1 MKRELDEDDPLGGS
15 VALPHAD
22 SPAAKVPRVDEA
34 VAPPPASLADARAP
48 SLADAFEHAQPA
60 IKSEPAPR
68 SDAPESDL
76 PPAIPD
82 PIAPE
87 HEVPEA
93 SPTAD
98 EPPTAPAAPPPAAP
112 APAAPVAPT
121 TADGPARDP
130 TPPPSV
136 AAPAPAPARQPYPRD
151 PYARWRA
158 IQTEKDPFT
167 RVMLDHLR
175 RAESTEPYHQVGD
188 KWRREPWEP
197 NPYESIGPGFVVA
210 RDMPQ
215 PDADVVLAKLTTD
228 LDEGWMDLP
237 PDPPPPPSDETPCVV
252 CERVDGEA
260 DFVLCD
266 GCPKGGHYACLG
278 MPAVPTGDWFCPE
291 CVRAGKDARGIEANG
306 DAGAQAGA
314 QAVVAPA
321 PAPAPAAAAAPPPF
335 YARAPVAPPRW
346 ENRQPLRLGVD
357 VEERP
362 MWGMDCYTRV
372 AVNAALSQA
381 PSFAGDD
388 ADARCRRELFFSKLL
403 MPAVHTMGV
412 DGWDL
417 AAAVRKVRANAAARG
432 NEGVVAGCDCVL
444 RAIHEVDEAN
454 IDTVPP
460 PKPPKGHR
468 AAAAARARAANKKSN
483 EAKGP
488 RIPPGVTLK
497 KPLGSYMLF
506 AADARGA
513 IAAEHP
519 EFSVTEIAKEL
530 GSRWKKI
537 GADVRAAYDAR
548 AKEAKRKYDE
558 EDLPAAIKEA
568 EAAEA
573 AALVAEAEALKAEE
587 AKRAAERAVA
597 EAEAEAVKAAREERM
612 RRRGGFE
619 VEVEVGGDGGG
630 VGGDVGGDVAAAD
643 GMNGSTAAEERPAAA
658 ASEHPPAAE
667 VDPAAGESDSESE
680 DPSSTR
686 SYARRAAKRRHFR
699 LHPKGVG
706 VVCIRPEGIEAGT
719 YVQDYLGE
727 LYSPWRWYERQDA
740 IKKREPGRDLPDF
753 FNITL
758 ERPAADAAGYDV
770 LFVEAAH
777 RCTFASRLSHSCA
790 PNCHTVVVSVGGK
803 LTIAQYA
810 TRKIE
815 YGEELCWNYS
825 CVTESEKEYRAAICL
840 CSSTTCKGAFLDFA
854 GSSAFTAV
862 MNRRHNFLD
871 RNAALVRAC
880 SEPVSPEDRARLATH
895 GVKSAALTM
904 PGSNP
909 PEECPAWLVKW
920 AALALEYVELEK
932 ELLPAALMEK
942 PLDGIVY
949 DRGFAEATA
958 AGVVAT
964 RVQNLVITLDKIKYV
979 LRQEGQCREPFL
991 RTVGEEEIIE
1001 HLWDGPHGILR
1012 RAVDALA
1019 GAVNPGGGKPSKSKS
1034 RSGGD
1039 GRGENGAGVEANGGG
1054 AGAGLPSAA
1063 AALAGVR
1070 GLLASRPTT
1079 AAAAREG
1086 LEDASRRVRA
1096 MGPAHAALADALF
1109 LYARTETWVTPE
1121 RYQTFFSEPVKLV
1134 PLPKDHEWKGGEAA
1148 AAAEPAGGSDA
1159 GDAHAHAQ
1167 TATKPRV
1174 KLAQAFKGDLENV
1187 MKKKYQPH
1195 FTWGQMVAW
1204 FKQTIY
1210 DPSASLSADRRGT
1223 MSLPDPESAYA
1234 GKPGV
1239 YGKSERKAM
1248 LAQLDKAADKQWPT
1262 TWQWSFRN
1270 PGKVYGSPWL
1280 DDAIRASRGEET
1292 KTAAIVEELRCA

>member
-15 VALPHAD
+15 VALPHAEA
-22 SPAAKVPRVDEA
+22 PAAKAPRVDEA
-34 VAPPPASLADARAP
+34 VAPPPAILADARAP
-48 SLADAFEHAQPA
+48 SLADAFELPRPA
-60 IKSEPAPR
+60 IKFEPAPL

-76 PPAIPD
+76 PPAIQD
-82 PIAPE
+82 PIAPKHDVPKASSTEDE
-87 HEVPEA
+87 HAP
-93 SPTAD
+93 
-98 EPPTAPAAPPPAAP
+98 APAAQASAAP
-112 APAAPVAPT
+112 APAGPVAPV
-121 TADGPARDP
+121 TADGPSRDP
-130 TPPPSV
+130 DPPPSV
-136 AAPAPAPARQPYPRD
+136 SAPAPAAARQPYPRD

-158 IQTEKDPFT
+158 IQTDKDPFT

-215 PDADVVLAKLTTD
+215 PDADVVLAKLDTD
-228 LDEGWMDLP
+228 LNEGWMDLP
-237 PDPPPPPSDETPCVV
+237 PDPPPPPPDETPCMV
-252 CERVDGEA
+252 CGRVDGEE

-291 CVRAGKDARGIEANG
+291 CVRAGKDTANG
-306 DAGAQAGA
+306 DAATPTAR
-314 QAVVAPA
+314 P
-321 PAPAPAAAAAPPPF
+321 PAPPPIV
-335 YARAPVAPPRW
+335 ARAPAAPPRW

-372 AVNAALSQA
+372 AVNAALSRA

-388 ADARCRRELFFSKLL
+388 ADARSRRELFFSKLL

-417 AAAVRKVRANAAARG
+417 AAATRKVRANAAARG

-460 PKPPKGHR
+460 PKPPKGQR
-468 AAAAARARAANKKSN
+468 AAAAARARAASKKAN
-483 EAKGP
+483 DAKGP

-519 EFSVTEIAKEL
+519 EFGVTEIAKEL
-530 GSRWKKI
+530 GARWKKI

-548 AKEAKRKYDE
+548 AKEAKRKYE
-558 EDLPAAIKEA
+558 EVDLPAAIKEA

-573 AALVAEAEALKAEE
+573 AALMAEAEALKAEE
-587 AKRAAERAVA
+587 EKRAAEKAA
-597 EAEAEAVKAAREERM
+597 AAAEAEAVRAAREERV
-612 RRRGGFE
+612 RRRGGYE
-619 VEVEVGGDGGG
+619 VDVE
-630 VGGDVGGDVAAAD
+630 GDVGGDEVGGEVGGDVASDSAAA
-643 GMNGSTAAEERPAAA
+643 AAASAAA
-658 ASEHPPAAE
+658 ASEKPGDRELEDRAG
-667 VDPAAGESDSESE
+667 DPAAAAADAPGESDSESE

-686 SYARRAAKRRHFR
+686 SYVRRAAKRRHFR

-727 LYSPWRWYERQDA
+727 LYAPWRWYERQDA

-909 PEECPAWLVKW
+909 PEECPDWLVKW
-920 AALALEYVELEK
+920 AALVLEYVELEK
-932 ELLPAALMEK
+932 ELLPEALMEK

-991 RTVGEEEIIE
+991 RTIGEEEIIE
-1001 HLWDGPHGILR
+1001 HLWDGTNGILR

-1019 GAVNPGGGKPSKSKS
+1019 GAVNQGGGKPSKSKS
-1034 RSGGD
+1034 RAGGD
-1039 GRGENGAGVEANGGG
+1039 GRSENGAFVEANGGG
-1054 AGAGLPSAA
+1054 ANAGAGLSSSSSV
-1063 AALAGVR
+1063 LADVR
-1070 GLLASRPTT
+1070 GMLASRPAT

-1086 LEDASRRVRA
+1086 LEIASRRVRA
-1096 MGPAHAALADALF
+1096 MGGAHVALADALL

-1134 PLPKDHEWKGGEAA
+1134 PLPKDHEWKSGEGAS
-1148 AAAEPAGGSDA
+1148 AEPAGGSDA
-1159 GDAHAHAQ
+1159 GDARTSAQ
-1167 TATKPRV
+1167 AQAATKPKV

-1195 FTWGQMVAW
+1195 FTWGQTVSW

-1280 DDAIRASRGEET
+1280 DDAIRASRGEDT
-1292 KTAAIVEELRCA
+1292 KTAAIVEELRRA